1 MSIQDER
8 DLRDRLDGL
17 LDGIE
22 PNPAPVTA
30 AVRRG
35 SGIRLRRR
43 ISVAAGLAVIVA
55 GAIVLPGLLRAGAP
69 APVAPRHYTVTVKV
83 LGRTAPDGVIGAGT
97 IGTNRWRVVI
107 DRTMGDGCSVGLWVL
122 TCGRAYGAA
131 AGPGPAGVA
140 LTASA
145 ASGTQFEVGTVG
157 ADVSRVAISLSNG
170 TMLSLRPVTAEGL
183 RWVAV
188 AAPVGTIG
196 RAVSFVGRAEYRYA
210 IPYLNGGVAEFA
222 TWLRPGQAGLA
233 VVSKRVGAGKLDGI
247 SWHAAVAAGP
257 WGFCASFVNG
267 SSCFATA
274 APPRFPPAGQIV
286 DPLTCGPLSDASGKP
301 DGASAGVVAVPS
313 DVKDVVLKFAGGGRL
328 RMAAIAIAGTR
339 VLGYAIPDH
348 PAVAQTLEY
357 GASGQLV
364 HSGPG
369 TGWGCPPG
377 SNVVG

>member
-8 DLRDRLDGL
+8 DLRDRLGGL

-22 PNPAPVTA
+22 PDPAPVTTV
-30 AVRRG
+30 VRRG

-55 GAIVLPGLLRAGAP
+55 AAIVLPGLLRAGVPAP
-69 APVAPRHYTVTVKV
+69 AAPRHYTVTVKV
-83 LGRTAPDGVIGAGT
+83 LGRTAPDGVIGEGT

-107 DRTMGDGCSVGLWVL
+107 DRTMGDGCSVGQWVL

-131 AGPGPAGVA
+131 AGPGRAGVA
-140 LTASA
+140 LTSSA

-157 ADVSRVAISLSNG
+157 ADVSRVVISLSNG

-188 AAPVGTIG
+188 AAPVGTIE

-233 VVSKRVGAGKLDGI
+233 VASKRVGAGNLE
-247 SWHAAVAAGP
+247 WHRVARGCRRRAVGLLRVLRQRQQLFRHGRAAEVPASRADCRPADLRAAV
-257 WGFCASFVNG
+257 
-267 SSCFATA
+267 
-274 APPRFPPAGQIV
+274 
-286 DPLTCGPLSDASGKP
+286 
-301 DGASAGVVAVPS
+301 
-313 DVKDVVLKFAGGGRL
+313 
-328 RMAAIAIAGTR
+328 
-339 VLGYAIPDH
+339 
-348 PAVAQTLEY
+348 
-357 GASGQLV
+357 
-364 HSGPG
+364 
-369 TGWGCPPG
+369 
-377 SNVVG
+377 